1 MALTCS
7 VNCTPHGII
16 ATHAIVQRVISYDD
30 GNSEGTVAL
39 YKDNSATI
47 PFHYLSFTFA
57 TDMDSGTDGKGV
69 NAFEAAE
76 LALLADAVTFHDT
89 DMAGCFVGSTQ
100 V

>member
-7 VNCTPHGII
+7 VNCSNHGIT
-16 ATHAIVQRVISYDD
+16 AAHAVVQRVVSYSG

-76 LALLADAVTFHDT
+76 LASLADAVTFHHT
-89 DMAGCFVGSTQ
+89 DMAGCFVGATQ